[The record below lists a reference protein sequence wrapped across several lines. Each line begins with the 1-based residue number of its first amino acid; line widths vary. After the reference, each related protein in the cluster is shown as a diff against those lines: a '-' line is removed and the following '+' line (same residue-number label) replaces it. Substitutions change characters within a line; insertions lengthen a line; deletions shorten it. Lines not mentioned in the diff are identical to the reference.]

1 MACLPGAP
9 ESEEPMRKHLVSI
22 NDLPPGGKE
31 FTLDDQEIWL
41 APLGEFQM
49 ECRIERPLEARLSVM
64 PAEEG
69 CLVRGRLTGTV
80 IVPCNRCAEDAEVK
94 INASFEE
101 YEDISTE
108 ENAAL
113 DDAAPDGMSHVVY
126 DRHAPMLDL
135 AAVCWEEFMLALPVA
150 PLCRE
155 ECKGLCPVCGTNFN
169 EGQCACTPEDDD
181 PRMAPL
187 RELAARRQ

>member
-1 MACLPGAP
+1 M
-9 ESEEPMRKHLVSI
+9 SKYLVSI
-22 NDLPPGGKE
+22 NDLPPDGKQ

-41 APLGEFQM
+41 APMREFHM
-49 ECRIERPLEARLSVM
+49 DCRIQKPLEARLSVM
-64 PAEEG
+64 PVEDG
-69 CLVRGRLTGTV
+69 CLVRGRLAGEV
-80 IVPCNRCAEDAEVK
+80 VFPCNRCAEDADVPIDAK
-94 INASFEE
+94 FEE
-101 YEDISTE
+101 FEEIPAE

-113 DDAAPDGMSHVVY
+113 ADVAQDGASHVVY

-155 ECKGLCPVCGTNFN
+155 ECKGLCPSCGTNLN
-169 EGQCACTPEDDD
+169 DGQCACTPDNND

-187 RELAARRQ
+187 RNLAVRRQ